1 MDYIKNLKKPSAN
14 EIEKDISANDIEK
27 DISANDVEKDKSA
40 SENCLE
46 ETDATDLME
55 TPHID
60 LNMESIEI
68 KNRIKEETNEIQI
81 RTENLKEMLI

>member
-14 EIEKDISANDIEK
+14 DIEKDISANDIEK
-27 DISANDVEKDKSA
+27 DRSA

-46 ETDATDLME
+46 ETDATDLMG
-55 TPHID
+55 TPLSD

-81 RTENLKEMLI
+81 RTETLKEMLI